1 MASIEEKKVNG
12 SVHDADEIT
21 PESVKAGISVI
32 ANKTE
37 TISAE
42 DAPIAQN
49 GDARKCCSWFLCC
62 FFFQLFV

>member
-37 TISAE
+37 DVSASNE
-42 DAPIAQN
+42 PIAQN
-49 GDARKCCSWFLCC
+49 GDVRK
-62 FFFQLFV
+62 